1 MIGSDETYGLYPHE
15 RFYMETS
22 TLIVTTIVLLLSAAI
37 GALLA
42 RSMVKRTQNA
52 VQGLGESAEQV
63 IRNAKQ
69 RRDAILEEA
78 MKAAREELE
87 ADAVRLEEE
96 RAVVRGFND
105 DFERELNQRQSKI
118 DRKWNEIQNQE
129 SQLAARLQKSHE
141 TPPELGE
148 IATNQAELEN
158 KLLENLII
166 KTSANKSEIEITTRE
181 EVLNAEKLGIS
192 KWMLE
197 NQERIK
203 GEAQRG
209 ARDVLQSIYN
219 RYSPRFIWPKTS
231 FAVEAPSKDLVA
243 RHFGEESQLQKL
255 ILEGTDSAL
264 DIGLDPQSNE
274 APTLKI
280 SGGAGVDKEVIR
292 LTLEEVFGRN
302 QYNPDR
308 VKQILQ
314 KHRQNIDRLILRM
327 GQDAIKSLG
336 LDTMHPEILK
346 LIGALNFRTSHRQN
360 QYYHSLEVARLAGML
375 ADEVGVDP
383 KLAKRAGILHDIG
396 KVLDYKIEGSHA
408 VISGDY
414 ATRFGEAELVVDT
427 VLSHHDDK
435 IVETPHAYILKA
447 ADAMSGARP
456 GARVDMEEGFQK
468 RIEGI
473 ADVINSF
480 QGQGVTGSAIMHA
493 GREIH
498 VFVDNR
504 RIKEKDIDPLAQN
517 ICRKLESDVQ
527 FPGQIKVTVV
537 RRIEISEVA

>member
-1 MIGSDETYGLYPHE
+1 
-15 RFYMETS
+15 MES
-22 TLIVTTIVLLLSAAI
+22 TTLLITIAVSVVSGI
-37 GALLA
+37 VGALLA
-42 RSMVKRTQNA
+42 RKMVVRSQSA
-52 VQGLGESAEQV
+52 IAGLGESADQV
-63 IRNAKQ
+63 LRNAKQ

-78 MKAAREELE
+78 LRAAREELE
-87 ADAVRLEEE
+87 AEAQRHEED
-96 RAVVRGFND
+96 RAVVRGFQE

-118 DRKWNEIQNQE
+118 DRKWNEFQTQENQ
-129 SQLAARLQKSHE
+129 LTTRLQKSHE
-141 TPPELGE
+141 TPPEFAKIDEQKAE
-148 IATNQAELEN
+148 IHKNLVESLVVKTNTRQDELRP
-158 KLLENLII
+158 II
-166 KTSANKSEIEITTRE
+166 RD
-181 EVLNAEKLGIS
+181 EVLNVEKLGIS
-192 KWMLE
+192 KWLLE
-197 NQERIK
+197 NQERLK

-209 ARDVLQSIYN
+209 ARDVLQNIYN

-231 FAVEAPSKDLVA
+231 FSVEAPSKDVVIRNFSEGSPLVA
-243 RHFGEESQLQKL
+243 LL
-255 ILEGTDSAL
+255 LEGTDTAL
-264 DIGLDPQSNE
+264 DTVVDPQSSE
-274 APTLKI
+274 PPTLKI

-292 LTLEEVFGRN
+292 LTLEEMFGRN
-302 QYNPDR
+302 QFNPDKVR
-308 VKQILQ
+308 QILQ
-314 KHRQNIDRLILRM
+314 KHKQNIDRTTLRM
-327 GQDAIKSLG
+327 GQDAIKILG
-336 LDTMHPEILK
+336 LDSMHPEILK
-346 LIGALNFRTSHRQN
+346 LIGALNYRTSHRQN
-360 QYYHSLEVARLAGML
+360 QYFHSLEVARLAGML

-383 KLAKRAGILHDIG
+383 KLAKRSGILHDIG

-414 ATRFGEAELVVDT
+414 ATRFGEAEIVVDT

-473 ADVINSF
+473 NDVINSF
-480 QGQGVTGSAIMHA
+480 QSQGVTGSAIMHA
-493 GREIH
+493 GREVH

-504 RIKEKDIDPLAQN
+504 KIKDKDIDPLAQN

>member
-1 MIGSDETYGLYPHE
+1 
-15 RFYMETS
+15 METS
-22 TLIVTTIVLLLSAAI
+22 TLLTTATVSVISAVV
-37 GALLA
+37 GAVLA
-42 RSMVKRTQNA
+42 RKFVIRTQSA
-52 VQGLGESAEQV
+52 VAGLGESAEQV
-63 IRNAKQ
+63 VRNAKQ

-78 MKAAREELE
+78 LKAAREELAAE
-87 ADAVRLEEE
+87 AERLEED
-96 RAVVRGFND
+96 RAVVRGFQD
-105 DFERELNQRQSKI
+105 EFERELNQRQSKI
-118 DRKWNEIQNQE
+118 DRKWNDLQTQE
-129 SQLAARLQKSHE
+129 SQLTTRLQKSHE
-141 TPPELGE
+141 RPPELDQIQE
-148 IATNQAELEN
+148 QKTQLETSLVESLIVKTNARRDELSAT
-158 KLLENLII
+158 IHD
-166 KTSANKSEIEITTRE
+166 

-197 NQERIK
+197 NQERLK
-203 GEAQRG
+203 NEAQRG
-209 ARDVLQSIYN
+209 ARDVLLNIYN

-231 FAVEAPSKDLVA
+231 FNVEAPSKDVVA
-243 RHFGEESQLQKL
+243 RHFAEGSPLVAL
-255 ILEGTDSAL
+255 LLEGTDTAL
-264 DIGLDPQSNE
+264 DAVIDPQSSE
-274 APTLKI
+274 PPTLKI
-280 SGGAGVDKEVIR
+280 SSGAGVDKEIIR
-292 LTLEEVFGRN
+292 LTLEEMFGRN

-314 KHRQNIDRLILRM
+314 KHRQNLDRTTLRM
-327 GQDAIKSLG
+327 GQEAIKILG
-336 LDTMHPEILK
+336 LDSMHPEILK
-346 LIGALNFRTSHRQN
+346 LIGALNYRTSHRQN
-360 QYYHSLEVARLAGML
+360 QYFHSLEVARLAGML

-414 ATRFGEAELVVDT
+414 ATRFGEAENVVDT

-473 ADVINSF
+473 AEVINSF

-493 GREIH
+493 GREVH

>member
-1 MIGSDETYGLYPHE
+1 MIGSNQTHGPLPEE
-15 RFYMETS
+15 RLVMDTTTLVT
-22 TLIVTTIVLLLSAAI
+22 TLIVVLISAAI
-37 GALLA
+37 GTLLA
-42 RSMVKRTQNA
+42 RRMVLRTQSA
-52 VQGLGESAEQV
+52 VQGLGESAEQI

-78 MKAAREELE
+78 LRAAREELE
-87 ADAVRLEEE
+87 ADAQRLEEE
-96 RAVVRGFND
+96 RAVVRSFND

-118 DRKWNEIQNQE
+118 DRKWNEIQSSE
-129 SQLAARLQKSHE
+129 SQLMARLQKSHE
-141 TPPELGE
+141 TPSEVV
-148 IATNQAELEN
+148 ANSTQQAEVEKQLTES
-158 KLLENLII
+158 LII
-166 KTSANKSEIEITTRE
+166 KTSSQRPEIESLMRE

-192 KWMLE
+192 KWLLE
-197 NQERIK
+197 NQERLK

-231 FAVEAPSKDLVA
+231 FNVESPSKDVVV
-243 RHFGEESQLQKL
+243 RHFNEDSELLKL
-255 ILEGTDSAL
+255 LLEGTDTAI
-264 DIGLDPQSNE
+264 DVGVDPQSNE

-280 SGGAGVDKEVIR
+280 SGGAGFDKEVIR
-292 LTLEEVFGRN
+292 LTLEEIFGRN
-302 QYNPDR
+302 QYQPDR
-308 VKQILQ
+308 VRQILQ
-314 KHRQNIDRLILRM
+314 KHRQNTDRLVLRM
-327 GQDAIKSLG
+327 GQDALKVLG
-336 LDTMHPEILK
+336 LDAMHPEILK
-346 LIGALNFRTSHRQN
+346 LIGSLNFRTSHRQN

-375 ADEVGVDP
+375 ADEVGVDA
-383 KLAKRAGILHDIG
+383 KLAKRAGLLHDIG

-414 ATRFGEAELVVDT
+414 ATRFGEAEVVVDT

-435 IVETPHAYILKA
+435 VVETPHAYILKA

-480 QGQGVTGSAIMHA
+480 QAQGVTGSAIMHA
-493 GREIH
+493 GREVH

-504 RIKEKDIDPLAQN
+504 RCKDKDIEPLAQN

>member
-1 MIGSDETYGLYPHE
+1 
-15 RFYMETS
+15 MEAT
-22 TLIVTTIVLLLSAAI
+22 TLIPTLLVVVTSAIV
-37 GALLA
+37 GALFA
-42 RSMVKRTQNA
+42 RKMVLRTQSA
-52 VQGLGESAEQV
+52 VQGLGESAEQI

-78 MKAAREELE
+78 LKTAREELA
-87 ADAVRLEEE
+87 ADADRQEEE

-105 DFERELNQRQSKI
+105 EFERELNQRQSKL
-118 DRKWNEIQNQE
+118 DKKWNDFQNQE
-129 SQLAARLQKSHE
+129 SQLTNRLQKSHE
-141 TPPELGE
+141 TPPQMIEHASAMADIE
-148 IATNQAELEN
+148 Q
-158 KLLENLII
+158 KLIENLVI
-166 KTSANKSEIEITTRE
+166 KTSAQRQEIVSSTRE

-197 NQERIK
+197 NQERLK
-203 GEAQRG
+203 SEAQKS
-209 ARDVLQSIYN
+209 ARDVLQNIYN

-231 FAVEAPSKDLVA
+231 FSVEAPSKDLVT
-243 RHFGEESQLQKL
+243 RHFSEESPIMKL
-255 ILEGTDSAL
+255 LLEGTDTSL
-264 DIGLDPQSNE
+264 DVAADPQSAE
-274 APTLKI
+274 PPTLKI

-292 LTLEEVFGRN
+292 LTLEEMFGRN
-302 QYNPDR
+302 QFHPDR
-308 VKQILQ
+308 VRQILQ
-314 KHRQNIDRLILRM
+314 KHKQNIDRQILRM
-327 GQDAIKSLG
+327 GQDALNILG
-336 LDTMHPEILK
+336 LDSMHPEILK
-346 LIGALNFRTSHRQN
+346 LIGSLNFRTSHRQN
-360 QYYHSLEVARLAGML
+360 QYFHSLEVARLAGML

-383 KLAKRAGILHDIG
+383 KLAKRSGILHDIG

-414 ATRFGEAELVVDT
+414 ATRFGEAEIVVDT

-435 IVETPHAYILKA
+435 VVETPHAYILKA

-473 ADVINSF
+473 AEVINSF

>member
-1 MIGSDETYGLYPHE
+1 
-15 RFYMETS
+15 METS
-22 TLIVTTIVLLLSAAI
+22 TLILTTAVVLLSAVL
-37 GALLA
+37 GAWLA
-42 RSMVKRTQNA
+42 RHLVLRTQSA
-52 VQGLGESAEQV
+52 VEGLGESAEQI

-69 RRDAILEEA
+69 RRDAILDEA
-78 MKAAREELE
+78 LKTAREDLE
-87 ADAVRLEEE
+87 ADAQRLEEE
-96 RAVVRGFND
+96 RSIVRSFNE

-118 DRKWNEIQNQE
+118 DRKWNEVQNQE
-129 SQLAARLQKSHE
+129 SQLSARLQQSHLK
-141 TPPELGE
+141 PPELDQ
-148 IATNQAELEN
+148 IDQQKAELD
-158 KLLENLII
+158 KSLIESLI
-166 KTSANKSEIEITTRE
+166 VKTSVNRKDLEDLTRD
-181 EVLNAEKLGIS
+181 EVVNAEKLGIS

-197 NQERIK
+197 NQERLK
-203 GEAQRG
+203 AEAQRG
-209 ARDVLQSIYN
+209 ARDVLLNIYN
-219 RYSPRFIWPKTS
+219 RYSPRFIWPKTN
-231 FAVEAPSKDLVA
+231 FNVEAPSKDVVE
-243 RHFGEESQLQKL
+243 RHFAEESPLVHL
-255 ILEGTDSAL
+255 LLEGTDTAL
-264 DIGLDPQSNE
+264 DAVIDSQSSE
-274 APTLKI
+274 PPTIKI
-280 SGGAGVDKEVIR
+280 SGGGGVDKEVIR

-302 QYNPDR
+302 QFNPER

-314 KHRQNIDRLILRM
+314 KHRQNLDRQVLRM
-327 GQDAIKSLG
+327 GQDALKVLG
-336 LDTMHPEILK
+336 LENMHPEILK
-346 LIGALNFRTSHRQN
+346 LIGSLNYRTSHRQN

-414 ATRFGEAELVVDT
+414 ATRFGEAENVVDT

-435 IVETPHAYILKA
+435 VVETPHAYILKA

-473 ADVINSF
+473 AEVIKSF
-480 QGQGVTGSAIMHA
+480 QAQGVTGSAIMHA
-493 GREIH
+493 GREVH

-517 ICRKLESDVQ
+517 ICRKLETDVQ

>member
-1 MIGSDETYGLYPHE
+1 
-15 RFYMETS
+15 METS
-22 TLIVTTIVLLLSAAI
+22 TLIVTTIVLLMSAAI

-148 IATNQAELEN
+148 IATSQAELEN

-231 FAVEAPSKDLVA
+231 FSVEAPSKDLVA

-264 DIGLDPQSNE
+264 DIGLDPQSNV

-414 ATRFGEAELVVDT
+414 ATRFGEGELVVDT

>member
-1 MIGSDETYGLYPHE
+1 
-15 RFYMETS
+15 MEST
-22 TLIVTTIVLLLSAAI
+22 TLIFATIVMIVSGVI

-42 RSMVKRTQNA
+42 RRFVIRTQSA
-52 VQGLGESAEQV
+52 VAGLGESAEQV

-69 RRDAILEEA
+69 RRDAILDEA
-78 MKAAREELE
+78 LRAAREELAAE
-87 ADAVRLEEE
+87 AERMEED
-96 RAVVRGFND
+96 RAVVRGFQD
-105 DFERELNQRQSKI
+105 EFEKELNQRQSKL
-118 DRKWNEIQNQE
+118 DRKWNEFQTQENQLME
-129 SQLAARLQKSHE
+129 RLQKSHE
-141 TPPELGE
+141 TPPELAKIADAKTE
-148 IATNQAELEN
+148 IQNSLVDSLIVKTNARRDEM
-158 KLLENLII
+158 
-166 KTSANKSEIEITTRE
+166 SAMIQE

-197 NQERIK
+197 NQERLK
-203 GEAQRG
+203 AEAQRG
-209 ARDVLQSIYN
+209 AREVLQNIYN
-219 RYSPRFIWPKTS
+219 RYSPRFIWPKTT
-231 FAVEAPSKDLVA
+231 FNVEAPSKDLVA
-243 RHFGEESQLQKL
+243 RHFAEGSPLVGL
-255 ILEGTDSAL
+255 LLEGTDTAL
-264 DIGLDPQSNE
+264 DTVIDPQSSE
-274 APTLKI
+274 PPTLKI
-280 SGGAGVDKEVIR
+280 SGGAGVDKEIIR
-292 LTLEEVFGRN
+292 LTLEEMFGRN
-302 QYNPDR
+302 QFHPEKVR
-308 VKQILQ
+308 QILQ
-314 KHRQNIDRLILRM
+314 KHKQTIDRTILRM
-327 GQDAIKSLG
+327 GQDAIRILG

-346 LIGALNFRTSHRQN
+346 LIGALNYRTSHRQN

-414 ATRFGEAELVVDT
+414 AVRFGEAENVVDT

-473 ADVINSF
+473 AEVINSF
-480 QGQGVTGSAIMHA
+480 QAQGVTGSAIMHA
-493 GREIH
+493 GREVH

-517 ICRKLESDVQ
+517 ICRKLETDVQ

>member
-1 MIGSDETYGLYPHE
+1 
-15 RFYMETS
+15 METP
-22 TLIVTTIVLLLSAAI
+22 TLLTTLFIVLASGGL

-42 RSMVKRTQNA
+42 RRFVLKTQDA
-52 VQGLGESAEQV
+52 VVGLDETAEQ
-63 IRNAKQ
+63 IRRNAKQ

-78 MKAAREELE
+78 MRAAREELQEE
-87 ADAVRLEEE
+87 AERLEEE
-96 RAVVRGFND
+96 RSVVRGFQD

-118 DRKWNEIQNQE
+118 DRKWNDAQTLENLLQN
-129 SQLAARLQKSHE
+129 RLQKSHE
-141 TPPELGE
+141 VSPELTQFAE
-148 IATNQAELEN
+148 KQAESEKSLVDA
-158 KLLENLII
+158 LIV
-166 KTSANKSEIEITTRE
+166 KTNSRRE
-181 EVLNAEKLGIS
+181 EFASMIHDEVLNTEKLGIS
-192 KWMLE
+192 KWLLE
-197 NQERIK
+197 NQERLK

-209 ARDVLQSIYN
+209 ARDVLLNVYN

-231 FAVEAPSKDLVA
+231 FNVEAPSKEVIL
-243 RHFGEESQLQKL
+243 RHFSEDSNLKAL
-255 ILEGTDSAL
+255 LLEGTDTTL
-264 DIGLDPQSNE
+264 DATIDPQSAE
-274 APTLKI
+274 PPTIKI
-280 SGGAGVDKEVIR
+280 SGGAGVDKEILR
-292 LTLEEVFGRN
+292 LTLEEIFGR
-302 QYNPDR
+302 QQFHPDKVR
-308 VKQILQ
+308 QILQ
-314 KHRQNIDRLILRM
+314 KHKQNIDRTTLRM
-327 GQDAIKSLG
+327 GQEAIRILG
-336 LDTMHPEILK
+336 LEQMHPEILK
-346 LIGALNFRTSHRQN
+346 LIGALNYRTSHRQN
-360 QYYHSLEVARLAGML
+360 QYFHSLEVARLAGML

-383 KLAKRAGILHDIG
+383 QLAKRSGILHDIG

-414 ATRFGEAELVVDT
+414 ATRYGEAEIVVDT

-480 QGQGVTGSAIMHA
+480 QSQGVTGSAIMHA

-504 RIKEKDIDPLAQN
+504 KIKEKDIDPLAQN
-517 ICRKLESDVQ
+517 ICRKLETDVQ

>member
-1 MIGSDETYGLYPHE
+1 MDST
-15 RFYMETS
+15 
-22 TLIVTTIVLLLSAAI
+22 TLIISSLVVLISAGI

-42 RSMVKRTQNA
+42 RRMVLRNQDV
-52 VQGLGESAEQV
+52 VQGLGESAEQI

-78 MKAAREELE
+78 LKAAREELE
-87 ADAVRLEEE
+87 ADTQRLEEE
-96 RAVVRGFND
+96 RALVRSLNE
-105 DFERELNQRQSKI
+105 DFERELNQRQSKT
-118 DRKWNEIQNQE
+118 DRKWNEIQGIE
-129 SQLAARLQKSHE
+129 SQLQQRLQSSHVV
-141 TPPELGE
+141 PPEL
-148 IATNQAELEN
+148 L
-158 KLLENLII
+158 KLSEQKDEVDKSLIESLVS
-166 KTSANKSEIEITTRE
+166 KTSAQREEIESTIRE

-197 NQERIK
+197 NQERLK
-203 GEAQRG
+203 AEAQRG
-209 ARDVLQSIYN
+209 AREVLQSIYN
-219 RYSPRFIWPKTS
+219 RYNPRFVWPKTS
-231 FAVEAPSKDLVA
+231 FSVEAPSKDIVL
-243 RHFGEESQLQKL
+243 RHFGEESPIVKL
-255 ILEGTDSAL
+255 LIDGTDTAL
-264 DIGLDPQSNE
+264 DIALDPQSNE

-280 SGGAGVDKEVIR
+280 SGGAGVDKEIIR

-302 QYNPDR
+302 QFNPDR
-308 VKQILQ
+308 VRQILQ
-314 KHRQNIDRLILRM
+314 KHRQSIDQQVLRM
-327 GQDAIKSLG
+327 GQDAIKILG
-336 LDTMHPEILK
+336 LDPMHPEILK
-346 LIGALNFRTSHRQN
+346 LIGSLNYRTSHRQN
-360 QYYHSLEVARLAGML
+360 QYFHSLEVARLAGML
-375 ADEVGVDP
+375 ADEVGVDA
-383 KLAKRAGILHDIG
+383 KLAKRSGILHDIG

-414 ATRFGEAELVVDT
+414 ATRFGEAEVVVDT

-473 ADVINSF
+473 AEVINSF

-493 GREIH
+493 GREVH